1 MKLFGTDGIRAV
13 FGEEPLTRTTIT
25 RLSQV
30 IAGDFSPENRLILIG
45 RDTRRSGDTIAQW
58 IQSAWQD
65 FSIVDLGCVP
75 TPVVAYETRARKGA
89 LGVMITA
96 SHNPFQDNGLKFFS
110 GEGTK
115 TPGSTLERWT
125 EAMAKYTAL
134 ADWEPVAVTRSEPVH
149 YETFLKKHFK
159 PLDLKVVFDLAH
171 GAGCPW
177 VERWIQHFFPG
188 ALVMGN
194 HPDGSNINAQCGAL
208 HPEELGRIVREKQAL
223 AGFAFDGDGDRLV
236 VVDERGNALHGDRI
250 LYALS
255 KLIKGADHVVTTIMA
270 GLGLEQTLVAEG
282 RKMTRTGVG
291 DQQVLAAMQQYGAL
305 VGGEPSG
312 HYISGDLF
320 PAGDGFLNAMRLAG
334 ALVHDGNFLLTLE
347 NQLPVYPQYER
358 ALTVRHKPPLEEMPA
373 ISTAL
378 NELVSSLGDSGRCIL
393 RYSGTEKKIRL
404 FVEAQ
409 DMSPFQGSIDV
420 LEKAIEEE
428 LQ

>member
-1 MKLFGTDGIRAV
+1 MKLFGTDGVRAV
-13 FGEEPLTRTTIT
+13 FGEEPLTRATIT

-30 IAGDFSPENRLILIG
+30 IADRVSPENRLILMG
-45 RDTRRSGDTIAQW
+45 RDTRQSGVPLAQW
-58 IQSAWQD
+58 IQSAWTE
-65 FSIVDLGCVP
+65 FNIVDLGCVP
-75 TPVVAYETRARKGA
+75 TPVVAYETSARKGA

-96 SHNPFQDNGLKFFS
+96 SHNPYQDNGLKFFS
-110 GEGTK
+110 GRGTK
-115 TPGSTLERWT
+115 VPGNTLESWT
-125 EAMAKYTAL
+125 EAMSSYASSSE
-134 ADWEPVAVTRSEPVH
+134 WEPVVAVRSEPVH
-149 YETFLKKHFK
+149 YEAFLKKHFK
-159 PLDLKVVFDLAH
+159 PLNLNVVFDLAH

-177 VERWIQHFFPG
+177 VERWIKYFFPA
-188 ALVMGN
+188 ALVTGN
-194 HPDGSNINAQCGAL
+194 NPNGSNINAQCGAL
-208 HPEELGRIVREKQAL
+208 HPEELGRIVRANRAL

-236 VVDERGNALHGDRI
+236 VVDGRGNALHGDRI

-255 KLIKGADHVVTTIMA
+255 KLIEGADHVVTTIMA
-270 GLGLEQTLVAEG
+270 GLGLEQTLAAEG
-282 RKMTRTGVG
+282 RQMTRTGVG
-291 DQQVLAAMQQYGAL
+291 DQQVLAAMQRYGAL

-334 ALVHDGNFLLTLE
+334 ALAHDCNFLSALE

-358 ALTVRHKPPLEEMPA
+358 ALPVRHKPPLSEMPA
-373 ISTAL
+373 MTETL
-378 NELVSSLGDSGRCIL
+378 NDLVSSLGNSGRCIL

-409 DMSPFQGSIDV
+409 DMSLYRGNIDA